1 MKDHAVSRRRRSH
14 RRTIKSASGAGAAAR
29 RLPSPKGVVRLLPS
43 LVYLSV
49 LIMASWLLYYSVN
62 YSFFTVREISVTG
75 NRLLEAEQAR
85 QATNALGENL
95 LLLKTP
101 EIEQSLQR
109 VSVVETAQAALSLPG
124 QLEVT
129 VKERTPVLRWQV
141 RDGSFLVD
149 REGVVFSR
157 EAPRTAVMLV
167 RDLNGPALDLGSRID
182 ASVLFTITTLVKLLP
197 EKAGLLPPWFDYAR
211 GTGVSVPLESG
222 PRVLFGDAEDLD
234 SKLASLASIQ
244 QHLETTKA
252 RAEVIDLRFRGRPTY
267 VLPPPP
273 APDKQPVAS
282 QVRR

>member
-1 MKDHAVSRRRRSH
+1 MKDHAVNRRRKSN
-14 RRTIKSASGAGAAAR
+14 RRTIRSASGAGSAPR
-29 RLPSPKGVVRLLPS
+29 RLPSLKGVVRLLPP

-49 LIMASWLLYYSVN
+49 LILASWLLYYSLN
-62 YSFFTVREISVTG
+62 YSYFAVREISVTG
-75 NRLLEAEQAR
+75 NRLLDAEQAR
-85 QATNALGENL
+85 QAVGALGQNL

-109 VSVVETAQAALSLPG
+109 VSVVESAQADLSLPG

-129 VKERTPVLRWQV
+129 VKERMPVLRWQA

-157 EAPRTAVMLV
+157 ETPRTAVTLV
-167 RDLNGPALDLGSRID
+167 RDLNGPSLDLGSRVD
-182 ASVLFTITTLVKLLP
+182 AGVLSTVTTLEKLLP
-197 EKAGLLPPWFDYAR
+197 GQAGLRPPWFDYAR
-211 GTGVSVPLESG
+211 GTGVSVPFEGG

-234 SKLASLASIQ
+234 SKLAALASIQ
-244 QHLETTKA
+244 QHLDATKA

-273 APDKQPVAS
+273 PPAKQPVPT

>member
-1 MKDHAVSRRRRSH
+1 MKDHAVSRRRRSNK
-14 RRTIKSASGAGAAAR
+14 RTIRSDSGAGSSPR
-29 RLPSPKGVVRLLPS
+29 RLPSVKGAVRLLPP

-49 LIMASWLLYYSVN
+49 LILASWLLYYSVN
-62 YSFFTVREISVTG
+62 YSFFTVREISVSG
-75 NRLLEAEQAR
+75 NRLLDAEAAR
-85 QATNALGENL
+85 QAADALGENL

-129 VKERTPVLRWQV
+129 VKERTPVLQWQA

-157 EAPRTAVMLV
+157 ETPRTAVTVV
-167 RDLNGPALDLGSRID
+167 RDLNGPTLDLGNRVD
-182 ASVLFTITTLVKLLP
+182 AGVLFTVTTLAKLLP

-211 GTGVSVPLESG
+211 GTGISVPLEGG
-222 PRVLFGDAEDLD
+222 PRVLFGDAEDLE

-244 QHLETTKA
+244 QHLGTTKA
-252 RAEVIDLRFRGRPTY
+252 KAEIIDLRFRGRPTY
-267 VLPPPP
+267 VLTPPP
-273 APDKQPVAS
+273 APAKAPVVTT
-282 QVRR
+282 VRR

>member
-1 MKDHAVSRRRRSH
+1 MKDHAVSRRRKSN
-14 RRTIKSASGAGAAAR
+14 RRTIRSASGAGSASR
-29 RLPSPKGVVRLLPS
+29 RLPSLKRAVRLLPP

-49 LIMASWLLYYSVN
+49 LILASWLLYYSVN
-62 YSFFTVREISVTG
+62 YSYFTVREISVTG
-75 NRLLEAEQAR
+75 NRLLDAEQAR
-85 QATNALGENL
+85 QAVGALGQNL

-109 VSVVETAQAALSLPG
+109 VSVVESAQADLSLPG

-129 VKERTPVLRWQV
+129 VKERTPVLRWQA

-157 EAPRTAVMLV
+157 EAPRTAVTLV
-167 RDLNGPALDLGSRID
+167 RDLNGPSLDLGSRVD
-182 ASVLFTITTLVKLLP
+182 AGVLSTVTTLEKLLP
-197 EKAGLLPPWFDYAR
+197 EQAGLRPPLFDYAR
-211 GTGVSVPLESG
+211 GTGVSVPFEGG

-234 SKLASLASIQ
+234 SKLAALASIQ
-244 QHLETTKA
+244 QHLDTTKA

-273 APDKQPVAS
+273 PPAKQPVAS